1 MITAVTYGVKISVE
15 SVFRKDLSNTENSVF
30 FFNYRVEIENTN
42 SFDMQLLTRHW
53 LIFDSLNPSREV
65 KGDGVVGVQPIIK
78 SGDKYTY
85 VSGCDLHSEM
95 GSMKGFYSIMKLD
108 TNEIFK
114 VAIPKFNMVTA
125 PKLN

>member
-15 SVFRKDLSNTENSVF
+15 SVYRKDLSNTENSVF

-42 SFDMQLLTRHW
+42 SFDVQLLNRHW

-114 VAIPKFNMVTA
+114 VSVPKFNMITA

>member
-15 SVFRKDLSNTENSVF
+15 SVYRKDLSNPENSVF
-30 FFNYRVEIENTN
+30 FFNYRVEVENTN
-42 SFDMQLLTRHW
+42 SFDVQLLSRHW
-53 LIFDSLNPSREV
+53 HIFDSLNPSREV

-95 GSMKGFYSIMKLD
+95 GSMKGTYSIMKLD
-108 TNEIFK
+108 TNEIFR
-114 VAIPKFNMVTA
+114 VSIPKFNMITA